1 MVGRPTHVPDNIYG
15 RDLFVKLFDKRA
27 LTYAMRS
34 VTRRFVTIRA
44 PHADGQA
51 ARAKELR
58 NIRAQEAKLRREKV
72 RLLREELASLRKRV
86 GAVERELRQLGE
98 HEPVSSAGRI
108 RWTDVFEQ
116 LDDTFTARQMAELT
130 GAPPSHIGT
139 VAHQWRTK
147 GWITAT
153 ERGVYR
159 KTGRRPA

>member
-1 MVGRPTHVPDNIYG
+1 
-15 RDLFVKLFDKRA
+15 
-27 LTYAMRS
+27 MRS
-34 VTRRFVTIRA
+34 VTRRSVTIRA

-98 HEPVSSAGRI
+98 YEPVSSAGRI

-116 LDDTFTARQMAELT
+116 LADTFTARQMAELT

-147 GWITAT
+147 GWSTTT

-159 KTGRRPA
+159 KTGRGPA